1 MSLWELFV
9 IAVGLS
15 MDAFAVAICKGLSVG
30 RVRGSHAVTA
40 GIYFGGFQMLMP
52 LLGYLLGCAFKR
64 SSQSL
69 DHWIAFSC
77 WG

>member
-30 RVRGSHAVTA
+30 RVIFARSIISPAVS
-40 GIYFGGFQMLMP
+40 ISE
-52 LLGYLLGCAFKR
+52 AFR
-64 SSQSL
+64 P
-69 DHWIAFSC
+69 
-77 WG
+77 

>member
-52 LLGYLLGCAFKR
+52 LLG
-64 SSQSL
+64 
-69 DHWIAFSC
+69 
-77 WG
+77 